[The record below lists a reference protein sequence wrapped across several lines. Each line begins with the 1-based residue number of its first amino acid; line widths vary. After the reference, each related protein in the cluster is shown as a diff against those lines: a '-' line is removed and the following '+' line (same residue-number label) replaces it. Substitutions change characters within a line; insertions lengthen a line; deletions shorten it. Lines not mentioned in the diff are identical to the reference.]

1 MKFRIYVVAVFCI
14 IYVAGASAAP
24 IENPGFEHG
33 TLLGWDSSGT
43 GTGTASVVGAYEGIP
58 LKDFIPVSVLNG
70 GVRTTYEETEGDYF
84 ALLEATSTI
93 SQLFDYT
100 DGMVLGFDWNFI
112 AEDEIQYANDYA
124 FYSVSSDP
132 FILNTTSID
141 RLADIHTFGDY
152 KATGWEREEYLFSGV
167 GSAWLTFGVVN
178 DPDDDEG
185 NSKLLVD
192 NITLT
197 EASVPEPSVIA
208 LFSIGLL
215 GLGFAGRRRKV

>member
-24 IENPGFEHG
+24 IENPGFETG
-33 TLLGWDSSGT
+33 NINGWDAVYSNDGPKEDDDYDSYT
-43 GTGTASVVGAYEGIP
+43 P
-58 LKDFIPVSVLNG
+58 
-70 GVRTTYEETEGDYF
+70 TEGDYY
-84 ALLEATSTI
+84 AWLEATSTI
-93 SQLFDYT
+93 SQQIDYT

-112 AEDEIQYANDYA
+112 AKDEIQYANDYA
-124 FYSVSSDP
+124 FYSVDS
-132 FILNTTSID
+132 FVKT
-141 RLADIHTFGDY
+141 LASVSTVGDY
-152 KATGWEREEYLFSGV
+152 TATGWKSEEYLFQGN
-167 GSAWLTFGVVN
+167 GSALLTFGVNNV
-178 DPDDDEG
+178 DGDEY